1 MVLGSVCTKY
11 QVCIVFRLARRSRT
25 THNQQTYIASEN
37 RNILDR
43 LSPNVD
49 FENNSN
55 IIILAEDTTTTEDIP
70 ATTTLGAEP
79 EPNANCM
86 CQPST
91 SSERS
96 IEVIAN
102 TMAEEEFF
110 YVESVSTSGR
120 QPRMDP
126 ASAELTSQP
135 SNDEIRLSE
144 SDVVTPGK

>member
-1 MVLGSVCTKY
+1 MCTKY
-11 QVCIVFRLARRSRT
+11 QVCTVFRLARRSRKT
-25 THNQQTYIASEN
+25 NPQVKIGISSTGC
-37 RNILDR
+37 
-43 LSPNVD
+43 SPYVD
-49 FENNSN
+49 FENKSN

-96 IEVIAN
+96 IDVIAN